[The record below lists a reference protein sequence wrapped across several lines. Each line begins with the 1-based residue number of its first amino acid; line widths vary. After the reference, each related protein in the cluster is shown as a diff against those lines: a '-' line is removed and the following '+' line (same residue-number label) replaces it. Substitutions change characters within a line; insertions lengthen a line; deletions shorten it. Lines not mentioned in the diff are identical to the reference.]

1 MGCTAAVSIAIHQ
14 PEKNRKDAISVATMF
29 LLGTFSTQYDCLI
42 LSMIDILFGTRNRPG
57 PTDDDDDDGGSGFSL
72 DDAENECLPRLSFLR
87 CHLVFAL
94 RALSSTFYR
103 SFAWAIEI
111 SLLPELD
118 SEVFFILNT
127 KKE

>member
-1 MGCTAAVSIAIHQ
+1 MGCTAAVSIAIHH

-57 PTDDDDDDGGSGFSL
+57 PTDDDDDGGSGFSL
-72 DDAENECLPRLSFLR
+72 DDAEKECLPRLSFLR

-103 SFAWAIEI
+103 SFARVIVI
-111 SLLPELD
+111 SLLPKLNNK
-118 SEVFFILNT
+118 VFFILNT